1 MKKITW
7 FYMNGCPY
15 CRNGEKAFDE
25 ILKEH
30 PEYKA
35 IPISKVDERI
45 EVAFANAH
53 DYYYV
58 PTLYLDEEKA
68 YECSPQDH
76 FDDIKQH
83 FEEVLKKA
91 FE

>member
-1 MKKITW
+1 
-7 FYMNGCPY
+7 MNGCPY

>member
-1 MKKITW
+1 
-7 FYMNGCPY
+7 MNGCPY

-35 IPISKVDERI
+35 IPISKVDERK

-68 YECSPQDH
+68 YECSPHDH

>member
-1 MKKITW
+1 
-7 FYMNGCPY
+7 MNGCPY

-35 IPISKVDERI
+35 IPISKVDERK
-45 EVAFANAH
+45 EVAFANEH

>member
-7 FYMNGCPY
+7 FYMQGCPY
-15 CRNGEKAFDE
+15 CRNGEKAFAE
-25 ILKEH
+25 ILTEH
-30 PEYKA
+30 PEYKD
-35 IPISKVDERI
+35 IPIQKVDERK
-45 EVAFANAH
+45 EVAFADAH

-68 YECSPQDH
+68 YECSPQDS
-76 FDDIKQH
+76 FNDIKQH
-83 FEEVLKKA
+83 FKEVLAKA

>member
-1 MKKITW
+1 
-7 FYMNGCPY
+7 MNGCPY

-35 IPISKVDERI
+35 IPISKVDERK

-58 PTLYLDEEKA
+58 LTLYLDEEKA

>member
-1 MKKITW
+1 MLD
-7 FYMNGCPY
+7 
-15 CRNGEKAFDE
+15 FDE

-35 IPISKVDERI
+35 IPISKVDERK